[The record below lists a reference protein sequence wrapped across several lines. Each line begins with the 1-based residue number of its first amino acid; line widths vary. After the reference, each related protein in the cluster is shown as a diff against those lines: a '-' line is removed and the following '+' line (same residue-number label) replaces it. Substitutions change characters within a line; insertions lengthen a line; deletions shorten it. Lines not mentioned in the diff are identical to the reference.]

1 MIEQVKGTRN
11 IHSED
16 AQVYLFILNTFLNT
30 FNSSGYEYTELPII
44 EHKELFTKSI
54 GESSEIVTKQM
65 YEFIDKGNREL
76 VLRPEGTASVV
87 RFHNEFYKNDSKK
100 YSYFGK
106 MYRYENPQ
114 KNRYREFHQAG
125 AEIIGTIDIFSDIQ
139 IVHSSILFLHRLGI
153 KADLHINSIGTIDY
167 RAKYVSELLDYLITN
182 KENLSEDSR
191 DKLENNTLR
200 VLDSNNPEDRE
211 VINKAP
217 SILGYL
223 NDDSTNNYLQ
233 IKKELD
239 SLSIKYVEDSNLVR
253 GLDYYN
259 DLTFEFK
266 VNGLAVGGGGRY
278 DKLSQILKLGNSE
291 GVGVAFGVDRL
302 MSLIATDDS
311 KATIISLI
319 GSTIETINK
328 VSVELFNNNINH
340 SLPVRISKENTQY
353 KNAVNNKSDIV
364 INCNE
369 RTIKLINS
377 KETFPYNIDPLRDL
391 IWK

>member
-16 AQVYLFILNTFLNT
+16 AQVYLSILNTFLNT

-65 YEFIDKGNREL
+65 YEFTDKGNREL

-139 IVHSSILFLHRLGI
+139 IVQSSIRFLNRLGI
-153 KADLHINSIGTIDY
+153 KADLHINSIGTIDD
-167 RAKYVSELLDYLITN
+167 RAKYVSELLDYLKTN

-223 NDDSTNNYLQ
+223 NDASTSNYLQ

-239 SLSIKYVEDSNLVR
+239 SLGIQYVEDSNLVR

-302 MSLIATDDS
+302 MSLIDTDDS
-311 KATIISLI
+311 KATKISLI

-328 VSVELFNNNINH
+328 VSAELINNNINH
-340 SLPVRISKENTQY
+340 CLPVRISKENTQY
-353 KNAVNNKSDIV
+353 KNAVNIKSDIV

-377 KETFPYNIDPLRDL
+377 KETFPYNIDTLRDL
-391 IWK
+391 I

>member
-11 IHSED
+11 IHSEE

-139 IVHSSILFLHRLGI
+139 IVQSSIRFLNRLGI
-153 KADLHINSIGTIDY
+153 NADLHINSIGTIDD
-167 RAKYVSELLDYLITN
+167 RAKYVTELLDYLKTN

-217 SILGYL
+217 SILGFL

-233 IKKELD
+233 LKKELD
-239 SLSIKYVEDSNLVR
+239 SLGIQYVEDSNLVR

-302 MSLIATDDS
+302 MSLIDTNDS
-311 KATIISLI
+311 KATKISLI
-319 GSTIETINK
+319 GSTIETINE
-328 VSVELFNNNINH
+328 VSAELINNNINH
-340 SLPVRISKENTQY
+340 CLPVRISKENTQY
-353 KNAVNNKSDIV
+353 KNAVNIKSDIV

-377 KETFPYNIDPLRDL
+377 KETFPYNIDTLRDL
-391 IWK
+391 I

>member
-11 IHSED
+11 IHSEE
-16 AQVYLFILNTFLNT
+16 AQVYLFIFNTFLNT

-44 EHKELFTKSI
+44 EHRELFTKSI

-65 YEFIDKGNREL
+65 YEFKDKGDREL

-125 AEIIGTIDIFSDIQ
+125 AEIIGTIDIFSDLQIIQ
-139 IVHSSILFLHRLGI
+139 SSIRFLNTLGI
-153 KADLHINSIGTIDY
+153 KADLHINSIGTIDD
-167 RAKYVSELLDYLITN
+167 RSKYVSELLDYLIAN
-182 KENLSEDSR
+182 KENLSKDSQ

-217 SILGYL
+217 SILGFL

-239 SLSIKYVEDSNLVR
+239 SLGIQYVEDSNLVR

-266 VNGLAVGGGGRY
+266 VNGLSVGGGGRY

-302 MSLIATDDS
+302 MSLIDSDDS
-311 KATIISLI
+311 KATKISLI
-319 GSTIETINK
+319 GATIETINE
-328 VSVELFNNNINH
+328 VSAELINNNINH
-340 SLPVRISKENTQY
+340 CLPVRISKENTQY

-377 KETFPYNIDPLRDL
+377 KETFPYNIDTLRDL
-391 IWK
+391 I

>member
-16 AQVYLFILNTFLNT
+16 AQVYLFIFNTFLNT
-30 FNSSGYEYTELPII
+30 FNSSGYEYIELPII

-65 YEFIDKGNREL
+65 YEFLDKGDREL

-125 AEIIGTIDIFSDIQ
+125 AEIVGTIDIFSDLQIIQ
-139 IVHSSILFLHRLGI
+139 SSIRFLNRLGI
-153 KADLHINSIGTIDY
+153 KADLHINSIGTIDD
-167 RAKYVSELLDYLITN
+167 RSKYVSELLDYLTAN
-182 KENLSEDSR
+182 KENLSKDSQ
-191 DKLENNTLR
+191 DKLEKNTLR
-200 VLDSNNPEDRE
+200 VLDSNNSEDKD

-217 SILGYL
+217 SIVGYL
-223 NDDSTNNYLQ
+223 NDDSRNNYLH

-239 SLSIKYVEDSNLVR
+239 LLGIKYIEDSNLVR

-291 GVGVAFGVDRL
+291 GIGVAFGVDRL
-302 MSLIATDDS
+302 MSLIDDNVS
-311 KATIISLI
+311 KESKISLI
-319 GSTIETINK
+319 GSTVETINEI
-328 VSVELFNNNINH
+328 SSELTNNNINH
-340 SLPVRISKENTQY
+340 ILPVRISKENTQY

-369 RTIKLINS
+369 RTIKFINS
-377 KETFPYNIDPLRDL
+377 KETFPYNIDTLREL
-391 IWK
+391 I

>member
-11 IHSED
+11 IHNED

-139 IVHSSILFLHRLGI
+139 IVQSSIRFLNRLGI
-153 KADLHINSIGTIDY
+153 KADLHINSIGTIDD
-167 RAKYVSELLDYLITN
+167 RAKYVTELLDYLKTN

-217 SILGYL
+217 SILGFL

-233 IKKELD
+233 LKKELD
-239 SLSIKYVEDSNLVR
+239 SLGIQYVEDSNLVR

-302 MSLIATDDS
+302 MSLIDTNDS
-311 KATIISLI
+311 KATKISLI
-319 GSTIETINK
+319 GSTIETINE
-328 VSVELFNNNINH
+328 VSAELINNNINH
-340 SLPVRISKENTQY
+340 CLPVRISKENTQY
-353 KNAVNNKSDIV
+353 KNAVNIKSDIV

-377 KETFPYNIDPLRDL
+377 KETFPYNIDTLRDL
-391 IWK
+391 I

>member
-11 IHSED
+11 IHSEE

-139 IVHSSILFLHRLGI
+139 IVQSSIRFLNRLGI
-153 KADLHINSIGTIDY
+153 KADLHINSIGTIDD
-167 RAKYVSELLDYLITN
+167 RAKYVTELLDYLKTN

-223 NDDSTNNYLQ
+223 NEDSTNNYLQ

-239 SLSIKYVEDSNLVR
+239 SLGIQYVENSNLVR

-302 MSLIATDDS
+302 MSLIDTDDS
-311 KATIISLI
+311 KATKISLI
-319 GSTIETINK
+319 GSTIETINE
-328 VSVELFNNNINH
+328 VSAELINNNINH
-340 SLPVRISKENTQY
+340 CLPVRISKENTQY

-377 KETFPYNIDPLRDL
+377 KETFPYNIDTLRDL
-391 IWK
+391 I

>member
-139 IVHSSILFLHRLGI
+139 IVQSSIRFLNRLGI
-153 KADLHINSIGTIDY
+153 NADLHINSIGTIDD
-167 RAKYVSELLDYLITN
+167 RAKYVTELLDYLKTN

-217 SILGYL
+217 AILGFL

-233 IKKELD
+233 LKKQLD
-239 SLSIKYVEDSNLVR
+239 SLGIQYVEDSNLVR

-302 MSLIATDDS
+302 MSLIDTNDS
-311 KATIISLI
+311 KATKISLI
-319 GSTIETINK
+319 GSTIETINE
-328 VSVELFNNNINH
+328 VSAELINNNINH
-340 SLPVRISKENTQY
+340 CLPVRISKENTQY
-353 KNAVNNKSDIV
+353 KNAVNIKSDIV

-377 KETFPYNIDPLRDL
+377 KETFPYNIDTLRDL
-391 IWK
+391 I

>member
-139 IVHSSILFLHRLGI
+139 IVQSSIRFLNRLGI
-153 KADLHINSIGTIDY
+153 KADLHINSIGTIDD
-167 RAKYVSELLDYLITN
+167 RAKYVTELLDYLKTN

-223 NDDSTNNYLQ
+223 NEDSTNNYLQ

-239 SLSIKYVEDSNLVR
+239 SLGIQYVEDSNLVR

-302 MSLIATDDS
+302 MSLIDTDYS
-311 KATIISLI
+311 KATKISLI
-319 GSTIETINK
+319 GSTIETINE
-328 VSVELFNNNINH
+328 VSAELINNNINH
-340 SLPVRISKENTQY
+340 CLPVRISKENTQY

-377 KETFPYNIDPLRDL
+377 KETFPYNIDTLRDL
-391 IWK
+391 I

>member
-139 IVHSSILFLHRLGI
+139 IVQSSIRFLNRLGI
-153 KADLHINSIGTIDY
+153 KADLHINSIGTIDD
-167 RAKYVSELLDYLITN
+167 RAKYVTELLDYLKTN

-217 SILGYL
+217 SILGFL

-233 IKKELD
+233 LKKELD
-239 SLSIKYVEDSNLVR
+239 SLGIQYVEDSNLVR

-302 MSLIATDDS
+302 MSLIDTNDS
-311 KATIISLI
+311 KATKISLI
-319 GSTIETINK
+319 GSTIETINE
-328 VSVELFNNNINH
+328 VSAELINNNINH
-340 SLPVRISKENTQY
+340 CLPVRISKENTQY
-353 KNAVNNKSDIV
+353 KNAVNIKSDIV

-377 KETFPYNIDPLRDL
+377 KETFPYNIDTLRDL
-391 IWK
+391 I

>member
-139 IVHSSILFLHRLGI
+139 IVQSSIRFLNRLGI
-153 KADLHINSIGTIDY
+153 NADLHINSIGTIDD
-167 RAKYVSELLDYLITN
+167 RAKYVTELLEYLKTN

-217 SILGYL
+217 SILGFL

-233 IKKELD
+233 LKKELD
-239 SLSIKYVEDSNLVR
+239 SLGIQYVEDSNLVR

-302 MSLIATDDS
+302 MSLIDTNDS
-311 KATIISLI
+311 KATKISLI
-319 GSTIETINK
+319 GSTIETINE
-328 VSVELFNNNINH
+328 VSAELINNNINH
-340 SLPVRISKENTQY
+340 CLPVRISKENTQY
-353 KNAVNNKSDIV
+353 KNAVNIKSDIV

-377 KETFPYNIDPLRDL
+377 KETFPYNIDTLRDL
-391 IWK
+391 I

>member
-11 IHSED
+11 IHSEE
-16 AQVYLFILNTFLNT
+16 AQVYLFIFNTFLNT

-65 YEFIDKGNREL
+65 YEFKDKGDREL

-125 AEIIGTIDIFSDIQ
+125 AEIIGTIDIFSDLQIIQ
-139 IVHSSILFLHRLGI
+139 SSIRFLNTLGI
-153 KADLHINSIGTIDY
+153 KADLHINSIGTIDD
-167 RAKYVSELLDYLITN
+167 RSKYVSELLDYLVAN
-182 KENLSEDSR
+182 KVNLSKDSQ

-200 VLDSNNPEDRE
+200 VLDSNNSEDE
-211 VINKAP
+211 DVISKAP

-223 NDDSTNNYLQ
+223 NDDSLNNYLQ

-239 SLSIKYVEDSNLVR
+239 SLGIEYTEDSNLVR

-291 GVGVAFGVDRL
+291 GIGVAFGVDRL
-302 MSLIATDDS
+302 MSLINNDAGKKT
-311 KATIISLI
+311 KISLI
-319 GSTIETINK
+319 GSTVETINEI
-328 VSVELFNNNINH
+328 SSELTKNNINH
-340 SLPVRISKENTQY
+340 ILPVRISKENTQY

-377 KETFPYNIDPLRDL
+377 KETFPYNIDTLRDL
-391 IWK
+391 I

>member
-11 IHSED
+11 IHSEE
-16 AQVYLFILNTFLNT
+16 AQVYLFIFNTFLNT

-65 YEFIDKGNREL
+65 YEFKDKGDREL

-125 AEIIGTIDIFSDIQ
+125 AEIIGTIDIFSDLQIIQ
-139 IVHSSILFLHRLGI
+139 SSIRFLNTLGI
-153 KADLHINSIGTIDY
+153 KADLHINSIGTIDD
-167 RAKYVSELLDYLITN
+167 RSKYVSELLDYLIAN
-182 KENLSEDSR
+182 KENLSKDSQ

-200 VLDSNNPEDRE
+200 VLDSNNSEDKD

-223 NDDSTNNYLQ
+223 NDDSLNNYLQ

-239 SLSIKYVEDSNLVR
+239 SLGIEYIEDSNLVR

-291 GVGVAFGVDRL
+291 GIGVAFGVDRL
-302 MSLIATDDS
+302 MSLINNDAGKKT
-311 KATIISLI
+311 KVSLI
-319 GSTIETINK
+319 GSTVEIINEI
-328 VSVELFNNNINH
+328 SSELTKNNINH
-340 SLPVRISKENTQY
+340 ILPVRISKENTQY
-353 KNAVNNKSDIV
+353 KYAVNNKSDIV

-377 KETFPYNIDPLRDL
+377 KETIPYNIDTLRDL
-391 IWK
+391 I

>member
-139 IVHSSILFLHRLGI
+139 IVQSSIRFLNRLGI
-153 KADLHINSIGTIDY
+153 KADLHINSIGTIDD
-167 RAKYVSELLDYLITN
+167 RAKYVTELLDYLKTN

-223 NDDSTNNYLQ
+223 NEDSTNNYLQ

-239 SLSIKYVEDSNLVR
+239 SLGIQYVENSNLVR

-302 MSLIATDDS
+302 MSLIDTDDS
-311 KATIISLI
+311 KATKISLI
-319 GSTIETINK
+319 GSTIETINE
-328 VSVELFNNNINH
+328 VSAELINNNINH
-340 SLPVRISKENTQY
+340 CLPVRISKENTQY

-377 KETFPYNIDPLRDL
+377 KETFPYNIDTLRDL
-391 IWK
+391 I

>member
-139 IVHSSILFLHRLGI
+139 IVQSSIRFLNRLGI
-153 KADLHINSIGTIDY
+153 KADLHINSIGTIDD
-167 RAKYVSELLDYLITN
+167 RAKYVTELLDYLKTN
-182 KENLSEDSR
+182 KEKLSEDSR

-200 VLDSNNPEDRE
+200 VLDSNNSEDRE
-211 VINKAP
+211 IINKAP

-223 NDDSTNNYLQ
+223 NEDSTNNYLQ

-239 SLSIKYVEDSNLVR
+239 SLGIQYVEDSNLVR

-302 MSLIATDDS
+302 MSLIDTDDS
-311 KATIISLI
+311 KATKISLI
-319 GSTIETINK
+319 GSTIETINE
-328 VSVELFNNNINH
+328 VSAELINNNINH
-340 SLPVRISKENTQY
+340 CLPVRISKENTQY

-377 KETFPYNIDPLRDL
+377 KETFPYNIDTLRDL
-391 IWK
+391 I

>member
-139 IVHSSILFLHRLGI
+139 IVQSSIRFLNRLGI
-153 KADLHINSIGTIDY
+153 NADLHINSIGTIDD
-167 RAKYVSELLDYLITN
+167 RAKYVSKLLDYLKTN

-223 NDDSTNNYLQ
+223 NEDSTNNYLK

-239 SLSIKYVEDSNLVR
+239 SLGIQYVEDSNLVR

-302 MSLIATDDS
+302 MSLIDTDDS
-311 KATIISLI
+311 KATKISLI
-319 GSTIETINK
+319 GSTIETINE
-328 VSVELFNNNINH
+328 VSAELINNNINH
-340 SLPVRISKENTQY
+340 CLPVRISKENTQY

-377 KETFPYNIDPLRDL
+377 KETFPYNIDTLRDL
-391 IWK
+391 I

>member
-65 YEFIDKGNREL
+65 YEFTDKGNREL

-139 IVHSSILFLHRLGI
+139 IVQSSIRFLNRLGI
-153 KADLHINSIGTIDY
+153 NADLHINSIGTIDD
-167 RAKYVSELLDYLITN
+167 RAKYVTELLDYLKTN

-217 SILGYL
+217 SILGFL

-233 IKKELD
+233 LKKELD
-239 SLSIKYVEDSNLVR
+239 SLGIQYVEDSNLVR

-302 MSLIATDDS
+302 MSLIDTNDS
-311 KATIISLI
+311 KATKISLI
-319 GSTIETINK
+319 GSTIETINE
-328 VSVELFNNNINH
+328 VSAELINNNINH
-340 SLPVRISKENTQY
+340 CLPVRISKENTQY
-353 KNAVNNKSDIV
+353 KNAVNIKSDIV

-377 KETFPYNIDPLRDL
+377 KETFPYNIDTLRDL
-391 IWK
+391 I

>member
-139 IVHSSILFLHRLGI
+139 IVQSSIRFLNRLGI
-153 KADLHINSIGTIDY
+153 NADLHINSIGTIDD
-167 RAKYVSELLDYLITN
+167 RAKYVTELLDYLKTN

-217 SILGYL
+217 SILGFL

-233 IKKELD
+233 LKKELD
-239 SLSIKYVEDSNLVR
+239 SLGIQYVEDSNLVR

-302 MSLIATDDS
+302 MSLIDTNDS
-311 KATIISLI
+311 KATKISLI
-319 GSTIETINK
+319 GSTIETINE
-328 VSVELFNNNINH
+328 VSAELINNNINH
-340 SLPVRISKENTQY
+340 CLPVRISKENTQY

-377 KETFPYNIDPLRDL
+377 KETFPYNIDTLRDL
-391 IWK
+391 I

>member
-65 YEFIDKGNREL
+65 YEFTDKGNREL

-139 IVHSSILFLHRLGI
+139 IVQSSIRFLNRLGI
-153 KADLHINSIGTIDY
+153 KADLHINSIGTIDD
-167 RAKYVSELLDYLITN
+167 RAKYVSELLDYLKTN

-239 SLSIKYVEDSNLVR
+239 SLGIQYVEDSNLVR

-302 MSLIATDDS
+302 MSLIDTDDS
-311 KATIISLI
+311 KATKISLI
-319 GSTIETINK
+319 GSTIETINE
-328 VSVELFNNNINH
+328 VSAELINNNINH
-340 SLPVRISKENTQY
+340 CLPIRISKENTQY
-353 KNAVNNKSDIV
+353 KNAVNNKSNIV

-377 KETFPYNIDPLRDL
+377 KETFPYSIDTLRDL
-391 IWK
+391 I

>member
-1 MIEQVKGTRN
+1 
-11 IHSED
+11 
-16 AQVYLFILNTFLNT
+16 
-30 FNSSGYEYTELPII
+30 
-44 EHKELFTKSI
+44 
-54 GESSEIVTKQM
+54 
-65 YEFIDKGNREL
+65 
-76 VLRPEGTASVV
+76 
-87 RFHNEFYKNDSKK
+87 
-100 YSYFGK
+100 

-125 AEIIGTIDIFSDIQ
+125 AEIIGTIDIFSDLQIIQ
-139 IVHSSILFLHRLGI
+139 SSIRFLNSLGI
-153 KADLHINSIGTIDY
+153 KADLHINSIGTIDD
-167 RAKYVSELLDYLITN
+167 RSKYVSELLDYLIAN
-182 KENLSEDSR
+182 KENLSKDSQ

-200 VLDSNNPEDRE
+200 VLDSNNPEDKD

-223 NDDSTNNYLQ
+223 SDDSANNYLQ

-239 SLSIKYVEDSNLVR
+239 SLGVQYKEDSNLVR

-302 MSLIATDDS
+302 MSLVGNNPNKET
-311 KATIISLI
+311 KISLI
-319 GSTIETINK
+319 GSTVGTIDEI
-328 VSVELFNNNINH
+328 SSELINNNINH
-340 SLPVRISKENTQY
+340 ILPVRISKENTQY
-353 KNAVNNKSDIV
+353 RNAVNNKSDIV

-377 KETFPYNIDPLRDL
+377 KETFPYNIGTLRDL
-391 IWK
+391 I

>member
-139 IVHSSILFLHRLGI
+139 IVQSSIRFLNRLGI
-153 KADLHINSIGTIDY
+153 KADLHINSIGTIDD
-167 RAKYVSELLDYLITN
+167 RAKYVTELLDYLKTN

-217 SILGYL
+217 SILGFL

-233 IKKELD
+233 LKKEFD
-239 SLSIKYVEDSNLVR
+239 SLGIQYVEDSNLVR

-302 MSLIATDDS
+302 MSLIDTDDS
-311 KATIISLI
+311 KATKISLI

-328 VSVELFNNNINH
+328 VSAELINNNINH
-340 SLPVRISKENTQY
+340 CLPVRISKENTQY
-353 KNAVNNKSDIV
+353 KNAVNIKSDIV

-377 KETFPYNIDPLRDL
+377 KETFPYNIDTLRDL
-391 IWK
+391 I

>member
-11 IHSED
+11 IHNED

-139 IVHSSILFLHRLGI
+139 IVQSSIRFLNRLGI
-153 KADLHINSIGTIDY
+153 KADLHINSIGTIDD
-167 RAKYVSELLDYLITN
+167 RAKYVTELLDYLKTN

-223 NDDSTNNYLQ
+223 NEDSTNNYLQ

-239 SLSIKYVEDSNLVR
+239 SLGIQYVEDSNLVR

-302 MSLIATDDS
+302 MSLIDTDDS
-311 KATIISLI
+311 EATKISLI
-319 GSTIETINK
+319 GSTIETINE
-328 VSVELFNNNINH
+328 VSAELINNNINH
-340 SLPVRISKENTQY
+340 CLPVRISKENTQY

-377 KETFPYNIDPLRDL
+377 KETFPYNIDTLRDL
-391 IWK
+391 I

>member
-65 YEFIDKGNREL
+65 YEFTDKGNREL

-139 IVHSSILFLHRLGI
+139 IVQSSIRFLNRLGI
-153 KADLHINSIGTIDY
+153 KADLHINSIGTIED
-167 RAKYVSELLDYLITN
+167 RAKYVSELLDYLKTN

-239 SLSIKYVEDSNLVR
+239 SLGIQYVEDSNLVR

-259 DLTFEFK
+259 DLACEFN
-266 VNGLAVGGGGRY
+266 VNWLAVGGVGRY

-302 MSLIATDDS
+302 MSLIDTNDS
-311 KATIISLI
+311 KATKISLI
-319 GSTIETINK
+319 GSTIETINE
-328 VSVELFNNNINH
+328 VSAELINNNINH
-340 SLPVRISKENTQY
+340 CLPVRISKENTQY
-353 KNAVNNKSDIV
+353 KNAVNIKSDIV

-377 KETFPYNIDPLRDL
+377 KETFPYNIDTLRDL
-391 IWK
+391 I

>member
-139 IVHSSILFLHRLGI
+139 IVQSSIRFLNRLGI
-153 KADLHINSIGTIDY
+153 NADLHINSIGTIDD
-167 RAKYVSELLDYLITN
+167 RAKYVTELLDYLKTN
-182 KENLSEDSR
+182 KEKLSEDSR

-217 SILGYL
+217 SILGFL

-233 IKKELD
+233 LKKELD
-239 SLSIKYVEDSNLVR
+239 SLGIQYVEDSNLVR

-302 MSLIATDDS
+302 MSLIDTNDS
-311 KATIISLI
+311 KATKISLI
-319 GSTIETINK
+319 GSTIETINE
-328 VSVELFNNNINH
+328 VSAELINNNINH
-340 SLPVRISKENTQY
+340 CLPVRISKENTQY
-353 KNAVNNKSDIV
+353 KNAVNIKSDIV

-377 KETFPYNIDPLRDL
+377 KETFPYNIDTLRDL
-391 IWK
+391 I

>member
-65 YEFIDKGNREL
+65 YEFIDKGSREL
-76 VLRPEGTASVV
+76 VLRPEGTASFV
-87 RFHNEFYKNDSKK
+87 RFHNEYYKNDSKK

-139 IVHSSILFLHRLGI
+139 IVQSSIRFLNRLGI
-153 KADLHINSIGTIDY
+153 KADLHINSIGTIDD
-167 RAKYVSELLDYLITN
+167 RAKYVSELLDYLKTN

-211 VINKAP
+211 VINNAP

-239 SLSIKYVEDSNLVR
+239 LLGIQYVEDSNLVR

-302 MSLIATDDS
+302 MSLMDTDDS
-311 KATIISLI
+311 KATKISLI
-319 GSTIETINK
+319 GATIETINK
-328 VSVELFNNNINH
+328 VSAELINNNINH
-340 SLPVRISKENTQY
+340 CLPVRISKENTQY

-377 KETFPYNIDPLRDL
+377 KETFPYNIDTLRDL
-391 IWK
+391 I

>member
-11 IHSED
+11 IHSEE
-16 AQVYLFILNTFLNT
+16 AQVYLFIFNTFLNT

-65 YEFIDKGNREL
+65 YEFKDKGDREL

-125 AEIIGTIDIFSDIQ
+125 AEIIGTIDIFSDLQIIQ
-139 IVHSSILFLHRLGI
+139 SSIRFLNTLGI
-153 KADLHINSIGTIDY
+153 KADLHINSIGTIDD
-167 RAKYVSELLDYLITN
+167 RSKYVSELLDYLIAN
-182 KENLSEDSR
+182 KENLSKDSQ

-200 VLDSNNPEDRE
+200 VLDSNNSEDKD

-223 NDDSTNNYLQ
+223 NEDSLNNYLQ

-239 SLSIKYVEDSNLVR
+239 SLGIEYIEDSNLVR

-291 GVGVAFGVDRL
+291 GIGVAFGVDRL
-302 MSLIATDDS
+302 MSLINNDAGKKT
-311 KATIISLI
+311 KVSLI
-319 GSTIETINK
+319 GSTVENINEI
-328 VSVELFNNNINH
+328 SSELTKNNINH
-340 SLPVRISKENTQY
+340 ILPVRISKENTQY
-353 KNAVNNKSDIV
+353 KYAVNNKSDIV

-377 KETFPYNIDPLRDL
+377 KETFPYNIDTLRDL
-391 IWK
+391 I

>member
-87 RFHNEFYKNDSKK
+87 RFHNEFYKNDTKK

-139 IVHSSILFLHRLGI
+139 IVQSSIRFLNRLGI
-153 KADLHINSIGTIDY
+153 KADLHINSIGTIDD
-167 RAKYVSELLDYLITN
+167 RAKYVTELLDYLKTN
-182 KENLSEDSR
+182 KENLSEDSL

-200 VLDSNNPEDRE
+200 VLDSNNPQDRE

-217 SILGYL
+217 SILGFL

-239 SLSIKYVEDSNLVR
+239 SLGIQYVEDSNLVR

-302 MSLIATDDS
+302 MSLIDSDDS
-311 KATIISLI
+311 KATKISLI
-319 GSTIETINK
+319 GATIETINE
-328 VSVELFNNNINH
+328 VSAELINNNINH
-340 SLPVRISKENTQY
+340 CLPVRISKENTQY

-377 KETFPYNIDPLRDL
+377 KETFPYNIDTLRDL
-391 IWK
+391 I

>member
-11 IHSED
+11 IHSEE
-16 AQVYLFILNTFLNT
+16 AQVYLFIFNTFLNT

-44 EHKELFTKSI
+44 EHKELFIKSI

-65 YEFIDKGNREL
+65 YEFKDKGDREL

-125 AEIIGTIDIFSDIQ
+125 AEIIGTIDIFSDLQIIQ
-139 IVHSSILFLHRLGI
+139 SSIRFLNTLGI
-153 KADLHINSIGTIDY
+153 TADLHINSIGTIDD
-167 RAKYVSELLDYLITN
+167 RSKYVSELLDYLIAN
-182 KENLSEDSR
+182 KENLSKDSQ

-200 VLDSNNPEDRE
+200 VLDSNNSEDKD

-223 NDDSTNNYLQ
+223 NDDSLNNYLQ

-239 SLSIKYVEDSNLVR
+239 SLGIEYIEDSNLVR

-291 GVGVAFGVDRL
+291 GIGVAFGVDRL
-302 MSLIATDDS
+302 MSLINNDAGKKT
-311 KATIISLI
+311 KVTLI
-319 GSTIETINK
+319 GSTVENINEI
-328 VSVELFNNNINH
+328 SSELTKNNINH
-340 SLPVRISKENTQY
+340 ILPVRISKENTQY
-353 KNAVNNKSDIV
+353 KYAVNNKSDIV

-377 KETFPYNIDPLRDL
+377 KETFPYNIDTLRDL
-391 IWK
+391 I

>member
-16 AQVYLFILNTFLNT
+16 AQVYLYIFNTFLNT
-30 FNSSGYEYTELPII
+30 FNSSGYEYIELPII
-44 EHKELFTKSI
+44 ELKELFTKSI

-65 YEFIDKGNREL
+65 YEFLDKGDREL
-76 VLRPEGTASVV
+76 VLRPEGTSSVV

-125 AEIIGTIDIFSDIQ
+125 AEIVGTIDIFSDLQIIQ
-139 IVHSSILFLHRLGI
+139 SSIRFLKRLGI
-153 KADLHINSIGTIDY
+153 KADLYINSIGTIDD
-167 RAKYVSELLDYLITN
+167 RSKYVSELLDYLTAN
-182 KENLSEDSR
+182 KENLSKDSQ
-191 DKLENNTLR
+191 DKLEKNTLR
-200 VLDSNNPEDRE
+200 VLDSNNSEDKD

-223 NDDSTNNYLQ
+223 NDDSTNNYLH

-239 SLSIKYVEDSNLVR
+239 LLGIKYIEDSNLVR

-291 GVGVAFGVDRL
+291 GIGVAFGVDRL
-302 MSLIATDDS
+302 MSLIDDNAGKES
-311 KATIISLI
+311 KISLI
-319 GSTIETINK
+319 GSTVETINEI
-328 VSVELFNNNINH
+328 SSELNNNNINH
-340 SLPVRISKENTQY
+340 TLPVRISKENTQY

-377 KETFPYNIDPLRDL
+377 KETFPYNIDTLREL
-391 IWK
+391 I

>member
-11 IHSED
+11 IHSKE
-16 AQVYLFILNTFLNT
+16 AQVYLFIFNTFLNT

-65 YEFIDKGNREL
+65 YEFKDKGDREL

-125 AEIIGTIDIFSDIQ
+125 AEIIGTIDIFSDLQIIQ
-139 IVHSSILFLHRLGI
+139 SSIRFLNTLGI
-153 KADLHINSIGTIDY
+153 KADLHINSIGTIDD
-167 RAKYVSELLDYLITN
+167 RSKYVSKLLDYFIAN
-182 KENLSEDSR
+182 KENLSKDSQ

-200 VLDSNNPEDRE
+200 VLDSNNSEDKD

-223 NDDSTNNYLQ
+223 NDDSLNNYLQ

-239 SLSIKYVEDSNLVR
+239 SLGIEYIEDSNLVR

-302 MSLIATDDS
+302 MSLINNDAGKKT
-311 KATIISLI
+311 KVSLI
-319 GSTIETINK
+319 GSTVEIINEI
-328 VSVELFNNNINH
+328 SSELTKNNINH
-340 SLPVRISKENTQY
+340 ILPVRISKENTQY
-353 KNAVNNKSDIV
+353 KYAVNNKSDIV

-377 KETFPYNIDPLRDL
+377 KETIPYNIDTLRDL
-391 IWK
+391 I

>member
-16 AQVYLFILNTFLNT
+16 AQVYLFIFNTFLNT
-30 FNSSGYEYTELPII
+30 FNSSGYEYIELPII
-44 EHKELFTKSI
+44 ELKELFTKSI

-65 YEFIDKGNREL
+65 YEFLDKGDREL
-76 VLRPEGTASVV
+76 VLRPEGTSSVV

-125 AEIIGTIDIFSDIQ
+125 AEIVGTIDIFSDLQIIQ
-139 IVHSSILFLHRLGI
+139 SSIRFLKRLGI
-153 KADLHINSIGTIDY
+153 KADLHINSIGTIDD
-167 RAKYVSELLDYLITN
+167 RSKYVSELLDYLTTN
-182 KENLSEDSR
+182 KENLSKDSQ
-191 DKLENNTLR
+191 DKLEKNTLR
-200 VLDSNNPEDRE
+200 VLDSNNSEDKD

-223 NDDSTNNYLQ
+223 NDDSTNNYLH

-239 SLSIKYVEDSNLVR
+239 LLGIKYIEDSNLVR

-291 GVGVAFGVDRL
+291 GIGVAFGVDRL
-302 MSLIATDDS
+302 MSLIDDNAGKES
-311 KATIISLI
+311 KISLI
-319 GSTIETINK
+319 GSTVETINEI
-328 VSVELFNNNINH
+328 SSELNNNNINH
-340 SLPVRISKENTQY
+340 TLPVRISKENTQY

-377 KETFPYNIDPLRDL
+377 KETFPYNIDTLREL
-391 IWK
+391 I

>member
-11 IHSED
+11 IHSDE
-16 AQVYLFILNTFLNT
+16 AQVYLFIFNTFLNT

-65 YEFIDKGNREL
+65 YEFKDKGNREL

-125 AEIIGTIDIFSDIQ
+125 AEIIGTIDIFSDLQIIQ
-139 IVHSSILFLHRLGI
+139 SSIRFLNTLGI
-153 KADLHINSIGTIDY
+153 KADLHINSIGTIDD
-167 RAKYVSELLDYLITN
+167 RSKYVSELLDYLIAN
-182 KENLSEDSR
+182 KENLSKDSQ

-200 VLDSNNPEDRE
+200 VLDSNNSEDKD
-211 VINKAP
+211 VISKAP

-223 NDDSTNNYLQ
+223 NDDSLNNYLQ

-239 SLSIKYVEDSNLVR
+239 SLGIEYIEDSNLVR

-291 GVGVAFGVDRL
+291 GIGVAFGVDRL
-302 MSLIATDDS
+302 MSLINNDAGKKT
-311 KATIISLI
+311 KISLI
-319 GSTIETINK
+319 GSTVEIINEI
-328 VSVELFNNNINH
+328 SSELTKNKINH
-340 SLPVRISKENTQY
+340 ILPVRISKENTQY
-353 KNAVNNKSDIV
+353 KYAVNNKSDIV

-377 KETFPYNIDPLRDL
+377 KETFPYNIDTLRDL
-391 IWK
+391 I

>member
-11 IHSED
+11 IHNED

-139 IVHSSILFLHRLGI
+139 IVQSSIRFLNRLGI
-153 KADLHINSIGTIDY
+153 KADLHINSIGTIDD
-167 RAKYVSELLDYLITN
+167 RARYVTELLDYLKTN

-223 NDDSTNNYLQ
+223 NEDSTNNYLQ

-239 SLSIKYVEDSNLVR
+239 SLGIQYVEDSNLVR

-302 MSLIATDDS
+302 MSLIDTDDS
-311 KATIISLI
+311 KATKISLI
-319 GSTIETINK
+319 GSTIETINE
-328 VSVELFNNNINH
+328 VSAELINNNINH
-340 SLPVRISKENTQY
+340 CLPVRISKENTQY

-377 KETFPYNIDPLRDL
+377 KETFPYNIDTLRDL
-391 IWK
+391 I

>member
-11 IHSED
+11 IHSEE
-16 AQVYLFILNTFLNT
+16 AQVYLFIFNTFLNT

-65 YEFIDKGNREL
+65 YEFKDKGDREL

-139 IVHSSILFLHRLGI
+139 IVQSSIRFLNRLGI
-153 KADLHINSIGTIDY
+153 KADLHINSIGTIDD
-167 RAKYVSELLDYLITN
+167 RSKYVTELLDYLKTN

-223 NDDSTNNYLQ
+223 NDDSINNYLQ

-239 SLSIKYVEDSNLVR
+239 SLGIQYVEDSNLVR

-302 MSLIATDDS
+302 MSLIDNDDS
-311 KATIISLI
+311 RATKISLI
-319 GSTIETINK
+319 GSTTETINEI
-328 VSVELFNNNINH
+328 SAELINNNINH
-340 SLPVRISKENTQY
+340 CLPVRISKENTQY
-353 KNAVNNKSDIV
+353 KNAVSNKSDIV

-377 KETFPYNIDPLRDL
+377 KETFSYNIDTLRDL
-391 IWK
+391 I

>member
-65 YEFIDKGNREL
+65 YEFTDKGSREL

-139 IVHSSILFLHRLGI
+139 IVQSSIRFLNRLGI
-153 KADLHINSIGTIDY
+153 KADLHINSIGTIDD
-167 RAKYVSELLDYLITN
+167 RAKYVSELLDYLKTN

-239 SLSIKYVEDSNLVR
+239 SLGIQYVEDSNLVR

-302 MSLIATDDS
+302 MSLIDTDDS
-311 KATIISLI
+311 KATKISLI
-319 GSTIETINK
+319 GATIETINK
-328 VSVELFNNNINH
+328 VSAELINNNINH
-340 SLPVRISKENTQY
+340 CLPVRISKENTQY

-377 KETFPYNIDPLRDL
+377 KETFPYNIDTLRDL
-391 IWK
+391 I

>member
-11 IHSED
+11 IHNED

-139 IVHSSILFLHRLGI
+139 IVQSSIRFLNRLGI
-153 KADLHINSIGTIDY
+153 KADLHINSIGTIDD
-167 RAKYVSELLDYLITN
+167 RAKYVTELLDYLKTN

-223 NDDSTNNYLQ
+223 NEDSTNNYLQ

-239 SLSIKYVEDSNLVR
+239 SLGIQYVEDSNLVR

-302 MSLIATDDS
+302 MSLIDTDDS
-311 KATIISLI
+311 KATKISLI
-319 GSTIETINK
+319 GSTIETINE
-328 VSVELFNNNINH
+328 VSAELINNNINH
-340 SLPVRISKENTQY
+340 CLPVRISKENTQY

-377 KETFPYNIDPLRDL
+377 KETFPYNIDTLRDL

>member
-139 IVHSSILFLHRLGI
+139 IVQSSIRFLNRLGI
-153 KADLHINSIGTIDY
+153 NADLHINSIGTIDD
-167 RAKYVSELLDYLITN
+167 RAKYVTELLDYLKTN

-217 SILGYL
+217 SILGFL
-223 NDDSTNNYLQ
+223 NDDSINNYLQ
-233 IKKELD
+233 LKKELD
-239 SLSIKYVEDSNLVR
+239 SLGIQYVEDSNLVR

-302 MSLIATDDS
+302 MSLIDTNDS
-311 KATIISLI
+311 KATKISLI
-319 GSTIETINK
+319 GSTIETINE
-328 VSVELFNNNINH
+328 VSAELINNNINH
-340 SLPVRISKENTQY
+340 CLPVRISKENTQY
-353 KNAVNNKSDIV
+353 KNAVNIKSDIV

-377 KETFPYNIDPLRDL
+377 KETFPYNIDTLRDL
-391 IWK
+391 I